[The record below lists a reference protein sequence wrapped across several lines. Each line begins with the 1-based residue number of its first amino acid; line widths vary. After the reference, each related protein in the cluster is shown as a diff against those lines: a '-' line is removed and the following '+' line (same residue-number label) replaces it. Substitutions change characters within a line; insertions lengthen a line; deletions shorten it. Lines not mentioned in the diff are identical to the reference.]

1 MRKDIVGRLVLWIDD
16 MYMITIIQTQA
27 YKVTGDLKYLNRAAK
42 EMVLYLDELQRP
54 NGLFIMR
61 QMSRFI
67 GDAEMDGW
75 LQA

>member
-1 MRKDIVGRLVLWIDD
+1 
-16 MYMITIIQTQA
+16 
-27 YKVTGDLKYLNRAAK
+27 
-42 EMVLYLDELQRP
+42 MVLYLDELQRP